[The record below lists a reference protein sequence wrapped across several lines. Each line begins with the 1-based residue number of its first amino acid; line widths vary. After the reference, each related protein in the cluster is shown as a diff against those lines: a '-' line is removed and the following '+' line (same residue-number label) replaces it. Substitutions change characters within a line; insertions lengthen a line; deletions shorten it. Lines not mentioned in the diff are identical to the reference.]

1 MLHSAQNSTS
11 RKPITENQ
19 KPFLS
24 DWPLLLGLVL
34 VGLVLFFY
42 RLGAP
47 GLMDPD
53 EGRYAEIAREILLLR
68 DWLIPHLNLLPYL
81 EKPPLVYWLTALGF
95 KVLGYSETAARLPS
109 ALSALAGV
117 FLAYGL
123 GRVLGGPGVGLLGA
137 LVLASTAGYVA
148 LGRLLTLDMTFA
160 LFLNLGIGLGYLA
173 LSRARPRL
181 WLWAYPALA
190 LAVLTKGPV
199 ALVLAGFIWGIWVL
213 FGKEEIDASRPHPS
227 LPATRAREPEERS
240 SFRPWIHARLKRIF
254 KQEAWGRLV
263 QPWGWALLAVITL
276 PWFVYVQWRY
286 PEFGRF
292 FILEQHL
299 GRFLTPAIHPEPLSY
314 YLPVLLGLLLPW
326 TWLLPWALGAGGRWR
341 DRDFQF
347 LAIWAGVIVV
357 FFSLSRGKLAPY
369 ILPAL
374 LPLAL
379 LVGQGLAQLT
389 GSGRLQF
396 NRRVLK
402 ISLVIWGITGLA
414 LVALS
419 LRPPAPLVQALA
431 RADLSA
437 TYLLALSLIWTLT
450 PLAALVWRHL
460 GVLLLG
466 ALLLSA
472 LVPLGID
479 QVSPGR
485 SFKAMGLA
493 LKARWQPGAAL
504 VGVQLYSQGLSF
516 YSGQIFHLLGC
527 RTELDFGERLGADQ
541 GLCLAN
547 KAALATFTAGRP
559 VSFCFLKID
568 DLAWLKEGLP
578 GKFHRVASHKDCILV
593 AYERQ

>member
-1 MLHSAQNSTS
+1 MLHDDQNSTN
-11 RKPITENQ
+11 RKPQTENR

-24 DWPLLLGLVL
+24 DWPFLVGLAL

-53 EGRYAEIAREILLLR
+53 EGRYAEIAREFFLLR

-81 EKPPLVYWLTALGF
+81 EKPPLVYGLTALCF
-95 KVLGYSETAARLPS
+95 KVLGYTEAAARLPS
-109 ALSALAGV
+109 AVSALAGV

-123 GRVLGGPGVGLLGA
+123 GRVLWGPRVGVLGA
-137 LVLASTAGYVA
+137 LVLASAAGYVA

-173 LSRARPRL
+173 LSRERPRL

-199 ALVLAGFIWGIWVL
+199 ALVLAGFIWVIWVL
-213 FGKEEIDASRPHPS
+213 FSQEEIGAPHPHPS
-227 LPATRAREPEERS
+227 LSPAGGREPEERN
-240 SFRPWIHARLKRIF
+240 SFRSSIQARLRIIF
-254 KQEAWGRLV
+254 RREAWWTLV
-263 QPWGWALLAVITL
+263 QPWGWVLLAVITL

-286 PEFGRF
+286 PEFFRF
-292 FILEQHL
+292 FIMEQHL

-314 YLPVLLGLLLPW
+314 YLPVILGLLLPW
-326 TWLLPWALGAGGRWR
+326 TWLLPWALGPGGRWR

-379 LVGQGLAQLT
+379 LVGHGLAQLT
-389 GSGRLQF
+389 GTGRLQF
-396 NRRVLK
+396 NSRLLK
-402 ISLVIWGITGLA
+402 TSLVVWGITGLA

-431 RADLSA
+431 RVNLSA
-437 TYLLALSLIWTLT
+437 TYLLTLSLIWTLT

-460 GVLLLG
+460 GALLLG
-466 ALLLSA
+466 ALLLAA

-479 QVSPGR
+479 QISPGR

-493 LKARWQPGAAL
+493 LKSRWQPGAAL

-527 RTELDFGERLGADQ
+527 RTELDFGERLGADK

-547 KAALATFTAGRP
+547 KAALPAFTAGRP
-559 VSFCFLKID
+559 VIFCFLKMD

-578 GKFHRVASHKDCILV
+578 GKFHRVASHRDCILV